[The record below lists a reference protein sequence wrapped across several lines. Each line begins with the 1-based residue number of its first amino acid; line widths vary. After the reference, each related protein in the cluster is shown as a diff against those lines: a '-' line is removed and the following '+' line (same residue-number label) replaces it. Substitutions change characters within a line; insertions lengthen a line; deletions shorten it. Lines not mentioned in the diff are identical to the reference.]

1 MIPIPPDWVVS
12 LSVWLTVGVESLAV
26 LGLGFACYQ
35 LVIPRRL
42 RGQVPYFL
50 LALRRNPNTRVL
62 FGALELLPA
71 YREDD
76 PEFRHALERTL
87 YKLNG
92 LGKRLG
98 IVERKYGGIAKA
110 DQYKLFALAP
120 FPEGFAKVEKA
131 LGPLGNSLSEL
142 QDGKVSRVVNY
153 YRKYFEFGYVSGG
166 LIYSFQLSVLV
177 ALGYTPNKVEIE
189 YAYMALY
196 RLRLETKVYQAQ
208 PLEVYQAY
216 EIGLLL
222 SLLKTNLSEREYFVS
237 LLELFLKEHRYVS
250 NPPNPSRRL
259 FKLYFGEH
267 YEPTSSFI

>member
-1 MIPIPPDWVVS
+1 MS

-26 LGLGFACYQ
+26 FGLGLAFYQ

-50 LALRRNPNTRVL
+50 LVLRRNPSTRVL
-62 FGALELLPA
+62 FAALEPLPA
-71 YREDD
+71 YRDD
-76 PEFRHALERTL
+76 NPEFRHALERTL

-110 DQYKLFALAP
+110 DQYKLFTLAP
-120 FPEGFAKVEKA
+120 LTDGFEKVEKA
-131 LGPLGNSLSEL
+131 LRPLSDSLSTL
-142 QDGKVSRVVNY
+142 QQTKVARVVNY
-153 YRKYFEFGYVSGG
+153 YRKYFWFGYVSGG
-166 LIYSFQLSVLV
+166 LLYSFQLSILV
-177 ALGYTPNKVEIE
+177 ALGYTPSKVEIE

-196 RLRLETKVYQAQ
+196 RLRLETRMYQAQ
-208 PLEVYQAY
+208 PLEVYEAY

-222 SLLKTNLSEREYFVS
+222 SLLKTNLSERERFVS
-237 LLELFLKEHRYVS
+237 LLELFLEENRYAS

-259 FKLYFGEH
+259 FKLYFGKN